1 MQHANLSLDD
11 RYAKQSGIVF
21 LSGIHALVRALMEQ
35 HRLDTERGL
44 QTAGFV
50 SGYRGSPLAGLDKAL
65 WDQQPRLDALNLHFQ
80 PGVNEELAATAV
92 WGSQQSNLFAGAK
105 HDGVFGLWY
114 GKAPG
119 LDRASDA
126 IRHANFAGTSPHGGV
141 LLVVGDD
148 HGCKSSTLPSHSELA
163 LKDLGIP
170 VLNPADVQEVL
181 DLSLFGWAL
190 SRYAGC
196 WSGLVALADT
206 MDSSATVALPHP
218 DFVVPPH
225 GYDVHIR
232 LNDQPLDQEQRL
244 YDVKLAL
251 AVKFARANGVNRT
264 IGATGKTQLGIV
276 TTGRAYLDV
285 RQALFELGFQDEH
298 SLTDA
303 GIKILR
309 LGMSWPLDRRLV
321 QDFTRDVPRVLVV
334 EEKRSFIEAELKE
347 LLYNTANAPRIM
359 GKRDEQGRSLF
370 PGHGEIDVAT
380 IAQALATYVNAVPNI
395 SYLDSIARREAAL
408 RDVTARAKTE
418 RTPLFCA
425 GCPHNMSTRVPEG
438 SRASA
443 GIGCHYM
450 AQWMDRET
458 HTFTQMGGEGANWV
472 GQAPF
477 TDEQHIFVNLGDGTY
492 FHSGL
497 LAIRQAVAAG
507 VNVTYKILFNDAVA
521 MTGGQPTDGSL
532 TVADVVAQLKAEGV
546 GLVSVV
552 SDAPLAHRA
561 LDVPVHHRD
570 QLDEVQR
577 RHRDVIGCSAIIYQQ
592 ACATELRRKRKRG
605 LIEDPDV
612 RVMINDAVCEGCGDC
627 SVQSNCV
634 AVEPIETEF
643 GVKRSINQTA
653 CNKDLSCLKG
663 FCPAFV
669 IVKGGQLRTQTG
681 VDMCL
686 DEVRGLAP
694 LPTPVGATDAD
705 EPATILVTGVGGT
718 GIVTVSA
725 LLGMAA
731 HIDGKAVSTLDMTGL
746 AQKGGAVMS
755 HVQIA
760 NDRTALHATRLA
772 NGKAQLMLTCDMVTG
787 ASQEALALLQ
797 EDAIAIV
804 NTAVAPTAD
813 FVLHQQSDVQ
823 LHQRLQRIAF
833 FSGHVEKVDAD
844 RLTRLLLGDTAQTNV
859 FLLGFGYQQGTI
871 PLSIGAIERAI
882 ELNGV
887 AVEKNLQAFH
897 FGRLAA
903 HDASRL
909 PEVTRR
915 PATSVMDP
923 KRAKDLATTIAERSA
938 LLVRYHDDRLAARY
952 RKLVDRVAEREQ
964 QAKVGSEQLTR
975 AVAETYP
982 KLLAVKDEY
991 EVARL
996 YTDGRWQAKLASQ
1009 FEGDF
1014 TVSYLLAPPLLGSKK
1029 RWFGAWMGIG
1039 FKLLAKL
1046 KPLRGTWL
1054 DPFAYTRDRRQ
1065 DQWLLRHFE
1074 ELVDTLL
1081 AGLDGQNL
1089 DIAARVA
1096 RLGLEAKGYGHVKAR
1111 AIAELLDAER
1121 SLLEEFHRS
1130 PSPVTLFD
1138 PKLGRHA
1145 A

>member
-11 RYAKQSGIVF
+11 RYAKQSGIVY

-35 HRLDTERGL
+35 RRLDAEHGL

-65 WDQQPRLDALNLHFQ
+65 WDQQARLDALNLHFQ

-105 HDGVFGLWY
+105 YDGVFGLWY

-119 LDRASDA
+119 LDRATDA
-126 IRHANFAGTSPHGGV
+126 IRHANFAGTSPNGGV

-163 LKDLGIP
+163 LKDLGLP
-170 VLNPADVQEVL
+170 VLNPTDVQDVL

-190 SRYAGC
+190 SRYTGC

-206 MDSSATVALPHP
+206 MDSSATVALPRP
-218 DFVVPPH
+218 QFVVPPH
-225 GYDVHIR
+225 GHDVHIR
-232 LNDQPLDQEQRL
+232 LDDASLDQEQRL
-244 YDVKLAL
+244 FEIKLPL
-251 AVKFARANGVNRT
+251 AVEFARANGVNRT
-264 IGATGKTQLGIV
+264 SGTTGKAQLGIV

-285 RQALFELGFQDEH
+285 RQALFELGFTDER
-298 SLTDA
+298 SLVDA

-321 QDFTRDVPRVLVV
+321 MDFVAAVPRVVVV
-334 EEKRSFIEAELKE
+334 EEKRSFVEAELKD
-347 LLYNTANAPRIM
+347 LLYGSANAPTII
-359 GKRDEQGRSLF
+359 GKRDERGRVLF
-370 PGHGEIDVAT
+370 PSHGEIDVAT
-380 IAQALATYVNAVPNI
+380 VAPVLAAYLDAVPNQR
-395 SYLDSIARREAAL
+395 YLEMLARREAAL
-408 RDVTARAKTE
+408 QNVTARAKTE

-425 GCPHNMSTRVPEG
+425 GCPHNTSTRVPEG

-458 HTFTQMGGEGANWV
+458 HTYTQMGGEGANWV

-477 TDEQHIFVNLGDGTY
+477 TDEPHIFVNLGDGTY

-521 MTGGQPTDGSL
+521 MTGGQQLDGTL
-532 TVADVVAQLKAEGV
+532 TVADVVDQLRAEGV
-546 GLVSVV
+546 GLISVV
-552 SDAPLAHRA
+552 SDAPLVHRN

-570 QLDEVQR
+570 RLDDVQKQ
-577 RHRDVIGCSAIIYQQ
+577 HRDVSGCNAIIYQQ
-592 ACATELRRKRKRG
+592 TCATELRRDRKRG
-605 LIEDPDV
+605 LVDDPDV

-634 AVEPIETEF
+634 AVEPVATEF

-669 IVKGGQLRTQTG
+669 LVKGGKLRKQTG
-681 VDMCL
+681 VDMGL
-686 DEVRGLAP
+686 DELRTLMP
-694 LPTPVGATDAD
+694 LPPATANAG
-705 EPATILVTGVGGT
+705 EPAAILVTGVGGT

-731 HIDGKAVSTLDMTGL
+731 HIDGKAASTLDMTGL

-760 NDRTALHATRLA
+760 NDKSALHATRLA
-772 NGKAQLMLTCDMVTG
+772 QGKAQLMLACDTVTG
-787 ASQEALALLQ
+787 ASQEALALLR
-797 EDAIAIV
+797 EDAITVV
-804 NTAVAPTAD
+804 NSSVAPTAD
-813 FVLHQQSDVQ
+813 FVLHQHSDVQ
-823 LHQRLQRIAF
+823 LQHRLRRITA
-833 FSGHVEKVDAD
+833 FSGRTLQVDAD
-844 RLTRLLLGDTAQTNV
+844 HCTRSLLGDTAQTNV
-859 FLLGFGYQQGTI
+859 FLLGFAFQQGAI
-871 PLSIGAIERAI
+871 PLSVEALETAIS
-882 ELNGV
+882 LNGV
-887 AVEKNLQAFH
+887 AVEQNLKAFH

-903 HDASRL
+903 HDESAL
-909 PEVTRR
+909 PDAVRR
-915 PATSVMDP
+915 STSAVMDP
-923 KRAKDLATTIAERSA
+923 KQTHDLASTIAQRKA
-938 LLVRYHDDRLAARY
+938 HLTDYQDVHLATRYQKLLDGVAQKEQEI
-952 RKLVDRVAEREQ
+952 KL
-964 QAKVGSEQLTR
+964 GSEQLTR
-975 AVAETYP
+975 AVVETYA

-996 YTDGRWQAKLASQ
+996 YTDGRWQAKLEER
-1009 FEGDF
+1009 FEGDYA
-1014 TVSYLLAPPLLGSKK
+1014 VSYLLAPPLLTKNNVKRHFGS
-1029 RWFGAWMGIG
+1029 WMGLG

-1046 KPLRGTWL
+1046 KRLRGNWF

-1065 DQWLLRHFE
+1065 DQRLIGHFE
-1074 ELVDTLL
+1074 TLVDTLL
-1081 AGLDGQNL
+1081 NGLDGQNL
-1089 DIAARVA
+1089 NIAARIA
-1096 RLGLEAKGYGHVKAR
+1096 RLGLEAKGYGHVKSR
-1111 AIAELLDAER
+1111 AIERMLEAER
-1121 SLLEEFHRS
+1121 ELLEEFHRP

-1138 PKLGRHA
+1138 PKVGRHA